1 MPASP
6 SLFRLA
12 EDYSAVFGFT
22 VFIDVGFLG
31 VNIGSVATTQVLTVG
46 PRHSLF
52 EVARMMYE
60 RPSGSALVQGEG
72 ENPGIIT
79 ERDLLRAV
87 AEGADLS
94 SVPVEDY
101 MTANAITASSSWDTE
116 KAARL
121 MLDHGFR
128 HLVVIDDSGRVE
140 GILSIRDLVK
150 ALLD

>member
-1 MPASP
+1 
-6 SLFRLA
+6 
-12 EDYSAVFGFT
+12 
-22 VFIDVGFLG
+22 
-31 VNIGSVATTQVLTVG
+31 
-46 PRHSLF
+46 
-52 EVARMMYE
+52 MMYE
-60 RPSGSALVQGEG
+60 RRSGSALVQGEG

-87 AEGADLS
+87 AEKADLES
-94 SVPVEDY
+94 AHVEDY
-101 MTANAITASSSWDTE
+101 MTVNAITASSSWDAE

>member
-1 MPASP
+1 MRGGRFS
-6 SLFRLA
+6 R
-12 EDYSAVFGFT
+12 
-22 VFIDVGFLG
+22 
-31 VNIGSVATTQVLTVG
+31 VNIGSVATAQVLSVG
-46 PRHSLF
+46 PRHSLS
-52 EVARMMYE
+52 EVARMMHE
-60 RPSGSALVQGEG
+60 RGSGSALVQGEG

-87 AEGADLS
+87 AEGAELGS
-94 SVPVEDY
+94 APVEDY
-101 MTANAITASSSWDTE
+101 MTVNAITASSSWDVE

-121 MLDHGFR
+121 MLEHSFR

>member
-1 MPASP
+1 M
-6 SLFRLA
+6 
-12 EDYSAVFGFT
+12 D
-22 VFIDVGFLG
+22 
-31 VNIGSVATTQVLTVG
+31 IGSVATMQVLTVG

-60 RPSGSALVQGEG
+60 RRSGSAVVQGEG

-94 SVPVEDY
+94 SAPVEDY
-101 MTANAITASSSWDTE
+101 MTANAITASASWDAE

-121 MLDHGFR
+121 MLEHGFR
-128 HLVVIDDSGRVE
+128 HLVVIDDGGRVE